1 MNSVC
6 EEFVNFL
13 EFEKKVAYNTLVSYK
28 RDIRQFSEYM
38 ESNGVEVEN
47 ANKTNIISF
56 LLYMQKA
63 GKSSS
68 TVSRSM
74 ASIRSLYNYMH
85 TEGIISE
92 DPTFKLE
99 TPKREKKLPNILSV
113 GQIDLLLAQPDGKS
127 AKGVR
132 DKAMLE
138 LVYATGIKVSEL
150 ISASVEDVELDL
162 GFFKCNSS
170 GHIRIIP
177 LGRTCVN
184 ALKAYINDARNILIY
199 NNKEET
205 ALFVNCNGAKLTR
218 QGFWKII
225 KEYGTKAG
233 ITDEITPHTLRHSV
247 AAHMIENGADLGA
260 IKEMLGHSDIS
271 STHIYSRLVKTR
283 IKEVYSK
290 THPRA

>member
-1 MNSVC
+1 MISVC
-6 EEFVNFL
+6 EKFVEYL
-13 EFEKKVAYNTLVSYK
+13 EIEKKVAYNTLVSYK
-28 RDIRQFSEYM
+28 RDIRQFAEFL
-38 ESNGVEVEN
+38 ESNGTTVET

-63 GKSSS
+63 GKSSA
-68 TVSRSM
+68 TVSRCM
-74 ASIRSLYNYMH
+74 ASIRSLYGYLQ
-85 TEGIISE
+85 TEGIVSD

-99 TPKREKKLPNILSV
+99 TPKREKKLPNVLSV
-113 GQIDLLLAQPDGKS
+113 GQIDLLLAQPDNKS
-127 AKGVR
+127 AKGIR

-138 LVYATGIKVSEL
+138 LVYATGIKASEL
-150 ISASVEDVELDL
+150 ICANVEDVELEL

-177 LGRTCVN
+177 LGKACIN

-205 ALFVNCNGAKLTR
+205 ALFVNCNGSKLTR

-225 KEYGTKAG
+225 KEYGNKAG

-247 AAHMIENGADLGA
+247 AAHMIENGADLSS

-271 STHIYSRLVKTR
+271 STQIYSRLVKAK